1 MGYSVTVSARSSRLK
16 DQMADFLS
24 DVYRPWTDISDED
37 VDDAQFDGP
46 LHMGK
51 ASLGFDYT
59 SEGGPE
65 WEYSFAFI
73 RWTALK
79 IGRRRRRFGPHLF
92 KTPVPFIMPPAGPR
106 PVLIDTEWPRHPPEP
121 YECCVVDQFGLLT
134 CPHPAREL
142 AWYHIPEG
150 SYGRISATHSGKP
163 ISAVRE
169 ALILSGIER
178 AKVVLQYIRA
188 EIARLDALWPL

>member
-1 MGYSVTVSARSSRLK
+1 
-16 DQMADFLS
+16 MADFLS

-37 VDDAQFDGP
+37 EDDAQFDGP

-51 ASLGFDYT
+51 SSLGFDFT

-65 WEYSFAFI
+65 WEYSFAFM

-79 IGRRRRRFGPHLF
+79 IGRRRRRFERHTF
-92 KTPVPFIMPPAGPR
+92 KAPVPFIMSPLGAQ
-106 PVLIDTEWPRHPPEP
+106 PVLISTEWPKPPRP
-121 YECCVVDQFGLLT
+121 YKCYVVDQFGLLT
-134 CPHPAREL
+134 CPQPARDL

-163 ISAVRE
+163 TSAVRE
-169 ALILSGIER
+169 ALIKSGIER
-178 AKVVLQYIRA
+178 ARVVLQYIRA
-188 EIARLDALWPL
+188 EIARLDVLWPL